1 MNREQEMKIME
12 AVRLLDDAGV
22 IFILAYGFP
31 NKKEVMVEGR
41 GDSHKEHQA
50 NFLRALVQH
59 WKEDNS
65 FPQV

>member
-1 MNREQEMKIME
+1 
-12 AVRLLDDAGV
+12 LDDAGA

-31 NKKEVMVEGR
+31 NKTEVMVEGR